1 MRPARPLRRP
11 FVMTMN
17 EKISAADAMRITA
30 YLDVEARPTMS
41 TVHVIFGTNQATP
54 AEIVAR
60 RYHQGLAPF
69 IILTGGVNRHT
80 GVLEAIVHR
89 RILLEHGVPEAV
101 MRYEDSS
108 TTTRGNVERSLPFL
122 HEALRSGLA
131 LTAVCKWYH
140 RRAIQLLRALVPEA
154 PFFHAM
160 TWEPVYDSV
169 TVTRSDWWFKSP
181 IAAQHVL
188 KEWRVIPERLAAG
201 SLKEVE
207 LVDGA
212 WR

>member
-1 MRPARPLRRP
+1 
-11 FVMTMN
+11 MTMD
-17 EKISAADAMRITA
+17 ETIIAADVARITA
-30 YLDVEARPTMS
+30 YLDVEAHPTMP
-41 TVHVIFGTNQATP
+41 TAHIIFGTNQTTP
-54 AEIVAR
+54 AEMVAR

-80 GVLEAIVHR
+80 GVLEAIEHR
-89 RILLEHGVPEAV
+89 RVLLEHGVPEAV
-101 MRYEDSS
+101 VRYEDSS
-108 TTTRGNVERSLPFL
+108 TTTRGNVERALPLL
-122 HEALRSGLA
+122 HEAQRSGLV

-140 RRAIQLLRALVPEA
+140 RRAIQLLRALLPSE
-154 PFFHAM
+154 PFFHAV
-160 TWEPVYDSV
+160 TWEPIYDGV
-169 TVTRSDWWFKSP
+169 TVTRSDWWLKSP
-181 IAAQHVL
+181 VAAQRVL

>member
-1 MRPARPLRRP
+1 
-11 FVMTMN
+11 
-17 EKISAADAMRITA
+17 
-30 YLDVEARPTMS
+30 
-41 TVHVIFGTNQATP
+41 
-54 AEIVAR
+54 
-60 RYHQGLAPF
+60 
-69 IILTGGVNRHT
+69 
-80 GVLEAIVHR
+80 
-89 RILLEHGVPEAV
+89 

-108 TTTRGNVERSLPFL
+108 TTTQGNVDRALPFL
-122 HEALRSGLA
+122 HEALQSDLV

-201 SLKEVE
+201 SLRK
-207 LVDGA
+207 LS
-212 WR
+212 

>member
-1 MRPARPLRRP
+1 
-11 FVMTMN
+11 MTMD
-17 EKISAADAMRITA
+17 ETISAADATRITA
-30 YLDVEARPTMS
+30 YLDVEARPAMP
-41 TVHVIFGTNQATP
+41 TVHIIFGTNQAAP

-69 IILTGGVNRHT
+69 ITLTGGVDRHT
-80 GVLEAIVHR
+80 GVLEAVEHR
-89 RILLEHGVPEAV
+89 RILLGHGVPEAV
-101 MRYEDSS
+101 MRHEDSS
-108 TTTRGNVERSLPFL
+108 TTTRSNVDRALPFL
-122 HEALRSGLA
+122 HEALRSCLV

-154 PFFHAM
+154 PFFHAI
-160 TWEPVYDSV
+160 TWEPVYDGV

-181 IAAQHVL
+181 VAVQRVL

-201 SLKEVE
+201 SLQEVE